1 MIRVAN
7 SDAISEINVRIEL
20 TTQGELGSG
29 FRSFPL
35 YVTTTGTRVL
45 SPETNAV
52 TVP

>member
-7 SDAISEINVRIEL
+7 NPAISEINLRIEQS
-20 TTQGELGSG
+20 THDALGSG
-29 FRSFPL
+29 FRSLPL